1 MEEQKEDELAT
12 TVNSLAEAK
21 EDLTQE
27 EAALAENQKFLDNMK
42 VTCEDADKDFEE
54 RKKLRLSEIEA
65 VEQTIEIL
73 TQDEARDAMSA
84 TYNFLQTSSSEVS
97 VRRKQAAD
105 KLREIAKKANAP
117 QLSILASSV
126 EIDAFTKVKKAIDD
140 MISMLKTQQDDE
152 VKKSDWCKAELQ
164 ENEMTNAKTEDRKA
178 DLEAKVQELG
188 NTVQTL
194 SGEITEAN
202 KQIAE
207 AETQLQSAS
216 VERKAQNMDFQ
227 KTVAD
232 QMVTVDVLKKALAKL
247 QKYYD
252 TESFVQS
259 RRQEPEPGTVAPV
272 AQMEYKPNQGAAGV
286 ISMIEKLIHEAKELM
301 AESKKSENEA
311 QKAYEQTVRDTN
323 GAVAALQKEV
333 VTKTKAKAKATKE
346 KLQGETDI
354 TDTVLELEDLNK
366 MKVDLHT
373 ECDYILKNFDTR
385 QEARGQEI
393 EALQQAKQILSG
405 ASMN

>member
-1 MEEQKEDELAT
+1 
-12 TVNSLAEAK
+12 
-21 EDLTQE
+21 
-27 EAALAENQKFLDNMK
+27 
-42 VTCEDADKDFEE
+42 
-54 RKKLRLSEIEA
+54 
-65 VEQTIEIL
+65 
-73 TQDEARDAMSA
+73 MSA